1 MVLLAAEVVGICF
14 YKKLSEKIPNG
25 FIKSA
30 LLEIVKDEEKH
41 LRFHGDFF
49 RTQVRNFFSKFV
61 FRLLWR
67 FVAFAAC
74 VAVILDHRKT
84 FCILGISNWKSFLE
98 IIQMANDLFNH
109 SFDYASSFLFFFHF
123 YCKPFGWE

>member
-14 YKKLSEKIPNG
+14 YKKLSEKIPNR

-84 FCILGISNWKSFLE
+84 FCILGIYNLKTFLKFQEIAKATEDFITEGLEFIPKS
-98 IIQMANDLFNH
+98 QNAGT
-109 SFDYASSFLFFFHF
+109 YT
-123 YCKPFGWE
+123 KV